1 MKKLASILAV
11 TLAAGVLA
19 TGCGSSSGSASK
31 DSSSDSEKTVIK
43 AATGANAKPY
53 VYVGDDD
60 KPAGYDVDVLNAV
73 FDKLPDYELE
83 YEVTDFGSVLSG
95 LNSGNYQI
103 GVNNFSYN
111 EDRGASYLYSYPYD
125 KISYVFV
132 TKKGGKEIKSFEDAA
147 GLSFEG
153 GTGISVSNAVE
164 AWNEKNPDKAI
175 NITYSDADTSV
186 FLQHVADGSQD
197 FTIIDLAMYNSY
209 MEEFNYDVQKN
220 DIPEDEAKMIA
231 ENSYAYY
238 IFPQDQK
245 DLREQVDK
253 ALKELKDDGTL
264 DSIRDN
270 YIGDDAGKTPY
281 ETPKDADHSKGTL
294 TMATNATFQPYEYY
308 DGDKIVG
315 IDVDIAQAIADELGM
330 ELEIEDIAFDSIIPE
345 IVSGK
350 ADMALAGMTVTED
363 RKASVDFSDTYA
375 TASQMI
381 IVKEDRWSR

>member
-31 DSSSDSEKTVIK
+31 DSSSDSGKTVIK

-164 AWNEKNPDKAI
+164 AWNEKNPDKKI
-175 NITYSDADTSV
+175 DITYTDADTAIT
-186 FLQHVADGSQD
+186 LQHIEDGTTD
-197 FTIIDLAMYNSY
+197 LAIIDVAMYNAY
-209 MEEFNYDVQKN
+209 QKEYNYDVVANQIS
-220 DIPEDEAKMIA
+220 DEDAKAIA
-231 ENSYAYY
+231 DNSYAYY
-238 IFPQDQK
+238 IFPK
-245 DLREQVDK
+245 DKEELRDKVDEQ
-253 ALKELKDDGTL
+253 LKELKKDGTL
-264 DSIRDN
+264 SKLSQKYFGQDTAPE
-270 YIGDDAGKTPY
+270 DDQFEKTP
-281 ETPKDADHSKGTL
+281 
-294 TMATNATFQPYEYY
+294 N
-308 DGDKIVG
+308 
-315 IDVDIAQAIADELGM
+315 
-330 ELEIEDIAFDSIIPE
+330 
-345 IVSGK
+345 
-350 ADMALAGMTVTED
+350 
-363 RKASVDFSDTYA
+363 
-375 TASQMI
+375 
-381 IVKEDRWSR
+381 

>member
-19 TGCGSSSGSASK
+19 TGCGSSSGNASK
-31 DSSSDSEKTVIK
+31 DSSSDSGKTVIK

-164 AWNEKNPDKAI
+164 AWNEKNPDKKI
-175 NITYSDADTSV
+175 DITYTDADTAIT
-186 FLQHVADGSQD
+186 LQHIEDGTTD
-197 FTIIDLAMYNSY
+197 LAIIDVAMYNAY
-209 MEEFNYDVQKN
+209 QKEYNYDVVANQIS
-220 DIPEDEAKMIA
+220 DEDAKAIA
-231 ENSYAYY
+231 DNSYAYY
-238 IFPQDQK
+238 IFPKDQEE
-245 DLREQVDK
+245 LRDKVDEQ
-253 ALKELKDDGTL
+253 LKELKKDGTL
-264 DSIRDN
+264 TELSQKYFGQDTAPE
-270 YIGDDAGKTPY
+270 DDQFEKTP
-281 ETPKDADHSKGTL
+281 
-294 TMATNATFQPYEYY
+294 N
-308 DGDKIVG
+308 
-315 IDVDIAQAIADELGM
+315 
-330 ELEIEDIAFDSIIPE
+330 
-345 IVSGK
+345 
-350 ADMALAGMTVTED
+350 
-363 RKASVDFSDTYA
+363 
-375 TASQMI
+375 
-381 IVKEDRWSR
+381 